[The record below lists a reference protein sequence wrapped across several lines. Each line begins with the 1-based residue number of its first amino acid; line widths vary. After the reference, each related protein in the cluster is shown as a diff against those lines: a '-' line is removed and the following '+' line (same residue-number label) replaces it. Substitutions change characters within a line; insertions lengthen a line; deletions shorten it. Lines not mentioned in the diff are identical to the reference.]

1 MDIRELDSQER
12 YMPLEL
18 REIIREYALP
28 RTRPDWRTCR
38 KALAT
43 YIRRLKQY
51 DDLMRVTNTQWPSL
65 KKKLLSGDEIVL
77 SLMQDYYEA
86 FLVYE
91 AAMGDRKFE
100 RRLRNRAHVKLM
112 NFVYGPNDE

>member
-1 MDIRELDSQER
+1 MDIRELNAQER

-18 REIIREYALP
+18 RWIIREYALP
-28 RTRPDWRTCR
+28 LTRPDWRTCR
-38 KALAT
+38 KALAS

-51 DDLMRVTNTQWPSL
+51 DELMRVTNTQWPSL
-65 KKKLLSGDEIVL
+65 KKKLMTGDENVL
-77 SLMQDYYEA
+77 SLMQEYYDA

-91 AAMGDRKFE
+91 AAMGERKFE

-112 NFVYGPNDE
+112 NCVYGPIDE